1 MATQRT
7 TEDSEGFELQHPTT
21 TTGAG
26 QNPDTP
32 SQQQRDHDYPTGLR
46 FVLLTIGLVFT
57 IFLSA
62 LDTSIISTAI
72 PRITDQFGTVKDVG
86 WYGSA
91 YTITNAAFQSTWGK
105 AYKYFPFKWTFLLTV
120 SIFELGNVI
129 CAVAPSSSV
138 LILGRVIAGM
148 GGGGAMTGAFIIIA
162 FSAKPQYR
170 SAYMGVLGFTFG
182 CASVVGPLLGGV
194 LTDGPGWRWC
204 FWISLP
210 VGAMA
215 ATTTALTVKMPSLPE
230 SVQVSLRE
238 KLFSLDLAGSLL
250 VLGSMVCLVLAL
262 EKGGVSSPWSN
273 WHVITSL
280 AGFVAL
286 LIIFSVNEWQM
297 GSRAMIQAHLL
308 KKRSIVVSLVFQF
321 FIAGLFFPLSFAL
334 PIQFQ
339 SVGNASASESGLRL
353 IPLIL
358 AVSACTFVAN
368 GLLTFWRHYTP
379 FFVVGALAGTL
390 GVVMV
395 HTLDANAGLGSW
407 IGFEILTGMGVGL
420 ALQVPMIAN
429 QAAVGIEDM
438 AAVTSLTLFCENVG
452 ASIFIAATEAA
463 FTNGLVSALGHN
475 APQVNPETVVNTG
488 ATEIRRLFGKKHLQG
503 ILMSYLQGCKDSHL
517 VPMACGSAATL
528 VSMVVAVPSVSRSWE
543 KWKHKAHSR

>member
-1 MATQRT
+1 MAGS
-7 TEDSEGFELQHPTT
+7 DGLELQRPT
-21 TTGAG
+21 
-26 QNPDTP
+26 PVVDE
-32 SQQQRDHDYPTGLR
+32 SQVGDAPRQQRDHDYPAGLR

-91 YTITNAAFQSTWGK
+91 YTIANAAFQSTWGK

-120 SIFELGNVI
+120 FIFELGNVI
-129 CAVAPSSSV
+129 CAMAPSSSI

-170 SAYMGVLGFTFG
+170 AAYMGVLGVTFG

-210 VGAMA
+210 VGALA
-215 ATTTALTVKMPSLPE
+215 AATTALTVKMPSMLE
-230 SVQVSLRE
+230 SMRVSLRE
-238 KLFSLDLAGSLL
+238 KLFSLDVAGSLL
-250 VLGSMVCLVLAL
+250 VLGSLACLVLAL

-273 WHVITSL
+273 WRVITSL

-286 LIIFSVNEWQM
+286 VIIFTINEWQM
-297 GSRAMIQAHLL
+297 GSRAMIQSHLL
-308 KKRSIVVSLVFQF
+308 KKRPIALSLVYQV

-339 SVGNASASESGLRL
+339 SVGDASASESGLRL

-358 AVSACTFVAN
+358 AVSACTMVAN

-379 FFVVGALAGTL
+379 FLVIGAVAGTV

-395 HTLDANAGLGSW
+395 HTLDADAGLGSW

-429 QAAVGIEDM
+429 QAAVGVEDM

-452 ASIFIAATEAA
+452 TSIFIAATEAA
-463 FTNGLVSALGHN
+463 FTNGLVSALGHHV
-475 APQVNPETVVNTG
+475 PQVKPEMIVNTG
-488 ATEIRRLFGKKHLQG
+488 VTEIRRLFGKNQVPG
-503 ILMSYLQGCKDSHL
+503 ILRSYLQGCKVSHL

-528 VSMVVAVPSVSRSWE
+528 VSMVVAVPSVRQAWE
-543 KWKHKAHSR
+543 KWQHKSHAR

>member
-1 MATQRT
+1 MASVGT
-7 TEDSEGFELQHPTT
+7 TPNDNEGLELQHPTT
-21 TTGAG
+21 TADEG
-26 QNPDTP
+26 QHTTDPP
-32 SQQQRDHDYPTGLR
+32 LQQQRDHDYPTGLR

-105 AYKYFPFKWTFLLTV
+105 ALISLRTGEQYKYFPFKWTFLLTV
-120 SIFELGNVI
+120 FIFELGNVI
-129 CAVAPSSSV
+129 CAVAPDSSV

-148 GGGGAMTGAFIIIA
+148 GGGGAMAGAFIIIA

-170 SAYMGVLGFTFG
+170 AAYMGVLGVTFG

-194 LTDGPGWRWC
+194 FTDGPGWRWC

-210 VGAMA
+210 VGALA
-215 ATTTALTVKMPSLPE
+215 AATTALTVKVPSVPE
-230 SVQVSLRE
+230 AIQVPLKE
-238 KLFSLDLAGSLL
+238 KLISLDLTGSLL
-250 VLGSMVCLVLAL
+250 VLG
-262 EKGGVSSPWSN
+262 GISSPWSS

-286 LIIFSVNEWQM
+286 LVVFSINEWQM
-297 GSRAMIQAHLL
+297 GSRAMIQTHLL
-308 KKRSIVVSLVFQF
+308 KKRSIVVSLGFQF
-321 FIAGLFFPLSFAL
+321 LIAGLFFPLSFAL

-379 FFVVGALAGTL
+379 FLVIGAVAGTL

-420 ALQVPMIAN
+420 ALQVPMIMN
-429 QAAVGIEDM
+429 QAAVGVEDM

-475 APQVNPETVVNTG
+475 VPQVNPETVVNTG

-528 VSMVVAVPSVSRSWE
+528 LSIVVAVPSVSQSWE